1 MLFIHYIY
9 WNCTDYPIYFI
20 SNPCHLYAVASVV
33 LVKVC
38 GVFIFNT
45 FWLFFLYIPYTLY
58 KEWRQTSD
66 VRRYNMVLTV
76 FMIQRIKMEPTI
88 QKLLNFF
95 NVLSQIFLLLA
106 IPYEISCMF
115 FLTLNVSEIK
125 KRKKRRSNGDKTN
138 LKLKLFC
145 MQLTFYIL
153 FFFDSFEEVF
163 SWVFQLIRCIF
174 SNFK

>member
-45 FWLFFLYIPYTLY
+45 FWLFFLYIRYTLY
-58 KEWRQTSD
+58 IEWR
-66 VRRYNMVLTV
+66 YIYMVLTV
-76 FMIQRIKMEPTI
+76 FMIQRFKMESTI
-88 QKLLNFF
+88 QKLLKNF

-115 FLTLNVSEIK
+115 FLTLNVSEIN
-125 KRKKRRSNGDKTN
+125 KRKKRRSNG
-138 LKLKLFC
+138 
-145 MQLTFYIL
+145 
-153 FFFDSFEEVF
+153 S
-163 SWVFQLIRCIF
+163 R
-174 SNFK
+174 